1 MFLWVFNPLKV
12 KQEQQMIEKDHLVHF
27 LYDTVSM
34 HSIPVPKSLLTS
46 AGCAVA
52 LLGEEAISLKAPCLV
67 VDEKA
72 QGRLSAVANMPS

>member
-1 MFLWVFNPLKV
+1 MCG
-12 KQEQQMIEKDHLVHF
+12 
-27 LYDTVSM
+27 
-34 HSIPVPKSLLTS
+34 IPVPKSLLTS
-46 AGCAVA
+46 AVA